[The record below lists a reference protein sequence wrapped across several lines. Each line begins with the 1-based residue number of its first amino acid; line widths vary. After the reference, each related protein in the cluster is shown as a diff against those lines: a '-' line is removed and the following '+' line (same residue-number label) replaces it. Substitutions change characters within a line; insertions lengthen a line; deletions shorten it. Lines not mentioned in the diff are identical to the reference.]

1 MRGNKANYYH
11 SEKPNSFSDIMTFQE
26 PISGAGLA
34 VSLENETELC
44 GYSLQRDDLYLN
56 LPNATSNYIEV
67 EKARNRFLDPG
78 LSSDSKI
85 LSVATSATMAINNMA
100 ESVDSNFCQLHKN
113 VVANKLNLVTSN
125 LQQLQDNNGEFLQT
139 FTAGKTIFTL
149 S

>member
-1 MRGNKANYYH
+1 MREIMRVDKANYYH
-11 SEKPNSFSDIMTFQE
+11 SEKRNSFSDVVTFQE

-34 VSLENETELC
+34 VSLKNETELC
-44 GYSLQRDDLYLN
+44 GLNMYSLQRDDLYLN

-85 LSVATSATMAINNMA
+85 LSVATSATMAIINMA

-113 VVANKLNLVTSN
+113 VFANKLNLVTSN
-125 LQQLQDNNGEFLQT
+125 LQ
-139 FTAGKTIFTL
+139 
-149 S
+149 